1 MEYMHLLKIL
11 TTLRY
16 IVRVRHFSNLPF
28 AYCKNCSLA
37 LPWTLLHDSNSGGGP
52 LFSKEQSVLS
62 QVIRN
67 SKGQNIRKGK
77 KLITAGVTKI
87 KYSLQKSRV
96 FKMNLNPRVYRR
108 KKAEILSSI
117 DVILCFQ
124 FKKPTATSNGII
136 LAWNWPAFWHFAGS
150 KEW

>member
-11 TTLRY
+11 TILRY

-108 KKAEILSSI
+108 KKSTNPVFYRCHSMLS
-117 DVILCFQ
+117 VQEANCNVQWNYFGV
-124 FKKPTATSNGII
+124 K
-136 LAWNWPAFWHFAGS
+136 LASFLAFRW
-150 KEW
+150 

>member
-1 MEYMHLLKIL
+1 M
-11 TTLRY
+11 
-16 IVRVRHFSNLPF
+16 
-28 AYCKNCSLA
+28 
-37 LPWTLLHDSNSGGGP
+37 
-52 LFSKEQSVLS
+52 FSKEQSVLS

-108 KKAEILSSI
+108 KKHKSCFLSMSFYAFSSRSQLQRPMELFWREIGQLFGISLVVRS
-117 DVILCFQ
+117 DKYSEMNTMKYLALC
-124 FKKPTATSNGII
+124 
-136 LAWNWPAFWHFAGS
+136 
-150 KEW
+150 EME